1 MALENV
7 MWSYYDKKEFE
18 EINDKYLP
26 MSGEGGTRATQIVTA
41 VNKLVYKWY
50 NDGDVYDNTYNLE
63 GWCNDIST
71 FANWLAAYAGADD
84 ILSRIEKIDN
94 RTIEE
99 NEAEYE
105 HILKDLADRYLDMK
119 MLDQLNTWPKVGSV
133 YTAEGPYVFEEHEDE
148 EDSYDW

>member
-26 MSGEGGTRATQIVTA
+26 MSGEGETRATQIVTA

-94 RTIEE
+94 PTIEE

-133 YTAEGPYVFEEHEDE
+133 YTCKGPYVFEEHEEE

>member
-1 MALENV
+1 MTPDNV
-7 MWSYYDKKEFE
+7 LWSYYDKKEFE

-26 MSGEGGTRATQIVTA
+26 MQGEGGTRATQVVTA

-105 HILKDLADRYLDMK
+105 HILKDLADRYLDMET
-119 MLDQLNTWPKVGSV
+119 LDQLNTWPKVGSV
-133 YTAEGPYVFEEHEDE
+133 YTAKGPYVFEEHEEE